1 MKSASVFVTLAVFP
15 CDWVFF
21 FFFYTFQGTAFRH
34 ICAQGYFILF
44 WWLYLFVTRE
54 RSAFMANVF
63 ALLGSISL
71 PRLSFG

>member
-21 FFFYTFQGTAFRH
+21 FFSTFQGKAFRH
-34 ICAQGYFILF
+34 ICAQGYFISF
-44 WWLYLFVTRE
+44 WWLYLFVSRE
-54 RSAFMANVF
+54 RSAFMANGF
-63 ALLGSISL
+63 ALLGSVSL